1 MLRQRAKE
9 KGIVLKHYL
18 SHEISTLW
26 ADRRMLKQ
34 IVIYILSNSLKFTEN
49 KGCPSIPTELTDD
62 RARCLYFSIQ
72 ELVSTLIN

>member
-49 KGCPSIPTELTDD
+49 EGCRSITTELTDD
-62 RARCLYFSIQ
+62 RATVFIFFD
-72 ELVSTLIN
+72 TGMGIAFD